1 MVLKYKYKTVSKW
14 FNNMRKSVIFVNMLK
29 HYLIRHCQNGKLM
42 IDLMEWKEWIRDT
55 RILDC
60 QNGSVYKLRWE
71 GYIENLF
78 FYMYFLSSLFCHCWL
93 ECFHT
98 FFQLMQN
105 KKWIKKLTYTPEYDS
120 LIPWHWWLLDAI
132 FPFLQ
137 PKGDWIYRKGRQTV
151 LWKRN
156 KEHDCNNGIEK
167 TTWCVSL

>member
-1 MVLKYKYKTVSKW
+1 MSEWQINDRFDGIERVNQRLLELLNARMVLFINW
-14 FNNMRKSVIFVNMLK
+14 G
-29 HYLIRHCQNGKLM
+29 GK
-42 IDLMEWKEWIRDT
+42 II
-55 RILDC
+55 
-60 QNGSVYKLRWE
+60 QQ
-71 GYIENLF
+71 NLF
-78 FYMYFLSSLFCHCWL
+78 FHVCFLSYLFYHCWL

-98 FFQLMQN
+98 FFQLMQS

-167 TTWCVSL
+167 ITWCVSL